1 MPSKN
6 DSASKEIHRLEQIV
20 FDYEQISDFLIAK
33 TIQLT
38 IVQLTESDPKCTAG
52 ELGDRFHRLGELIIK
67 AGEGEDLFAILAKA
81 LGFRRIFYGK
91 GHPKVQETLEIIKD
105 IRRNSPTQKSAKL
118 NHPPN
123 HLE

>member
-1 MPSKN
+1 MQSKN

-38 IVQLTESDPKCTAG
+38 IVQITESDPNCTAG
-52 ELGDRFHRLGELIIK
+52 ELGDRFHRLGELIVK
-67 AGEGEDLFAILAKA
+67 AGADEDAIGNLTKA

-91 GHPKVQETLEIIKD
+91 GHPKVQETLELIKD
-105 IRRNSPTQKSAKL
+105 VRRNVSTRNSSKKDHLPS
-118 NHPPN
+118 HPG
-123 HLE
+123 